1 MTASDRVPIVVGVDV
16 DAGQFIQGQA
26 FPSDWLNSASTLPEK
41 IPQMKPFPA
50 NH

>member
-26 FPSDWLNSASTLPEK
+26 FPSD
-41 IPQMKPFPA
+41 
-50 NH
+50 